1 MAYDIRIGNSIFPI
15 PIDHSM
21 ENREVKTVIKVK
33 YEMNRVEKIEL
44 YNLKMDISESNDVA
58 ENYPEV
64 VEKIKT
70 LADEMHGLNW
80 AINFIILKELKI
92 GL

>member
-1 MAYDIRIGNSIFPI
+1 
-15 PIDHSM
+15 M
-21 ENREVKTVIKVK
+21 EKLGGQNGYQVK
-33 YEMNRVEKIEL
+33 YEMNQAEKIEL

-70 LADEMHGLNW
+70 LADEMRTKLGDKLYN
-80 AINFIILKELKI
+80 IEGTEKKEIL
-92 GL
+92 

>member
-1 MAYDIRIGNSIFPI
+1 
-15 PIDHSM
+15 
-21 ENREVKTVIKVK
+21 
-33 YEMNRVEKIEL
+33 MNQVEKIEL

-58 ENYPEV
+58 EHYPEV

-70 LADEMHGLNW
+70 LADKMRINW